1 MPKGLKKQIFG
12 TALLALGLVGV
23 VLSGAWN
30 SELDLF
36 DVVLIAGGIG
46 LWFFGTI
53 EKRWHRQR
61 SPKPAPTPL
70 RDAGGE
76 TPAK

>member
-30 SELDLF
+30 SEPDLF
-36 DVVLIAGGIG
+36 DVVLMTGGVG
-46 LWFFGTI
+46 LWLYGTI

-61 SPKPAPTPL
+61 SSESATLPPSGA
-70 RDAGGE
+70 RSE
-76 TPAK
+76 TPTE